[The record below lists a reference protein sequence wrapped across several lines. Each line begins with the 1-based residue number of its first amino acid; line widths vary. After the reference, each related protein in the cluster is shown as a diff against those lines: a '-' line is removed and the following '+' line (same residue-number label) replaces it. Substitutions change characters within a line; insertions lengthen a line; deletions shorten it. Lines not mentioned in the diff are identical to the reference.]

1 MGKRYLV
8 DTNAIIDFLNGKL
21 PEAGRD
27 LLADVE
33 PVISIISKIE
43 LFSSANIPKEELLRL
58 QALMEIALIYPLTDI
73 IAENAII
80 LRQTYRIKLPDTI
93 IAATALTHNLVL
105 ITRNVS
111 DFDKIKGLD
120 VIDPHKL

>member
-21 PEAGRD
+21 PEAGRN
-27 LLADVE
+27 LLADIE

-43 LFSSANIPKEELLRL
+43 LFSSTDISKEELLKL
-58 QALMEIALIYPLTDI
+58 QALMDIALIYPLTDI
-73 IAENAII
+73 IAENTII

-93 IAATALTHNLVL
+93 IAATALTHNLTL
-105 ITRNVS
+105 ITRNIS
-111 DFDKIKGLD
+111 DFNKIKGLE
-120 VIDPHKL
+120 VIDPHNL